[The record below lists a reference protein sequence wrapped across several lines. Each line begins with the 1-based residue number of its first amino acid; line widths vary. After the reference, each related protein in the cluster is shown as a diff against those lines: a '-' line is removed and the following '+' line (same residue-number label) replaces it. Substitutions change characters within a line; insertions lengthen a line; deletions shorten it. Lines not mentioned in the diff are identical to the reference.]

1 MKKSKEGES
10 DLKIKKFVLGVL
22 IILCICA
29 MPGYRQAL
37 QIAAKLSVPMTL
49 VIDPGHGGPD
59 SGAVASDGTVEKNI
73 NLAISK
79 ALKKEAEKYGVR
91 VVLTRDSDA
100 GLYGED
106 NSSGRWLKLGDLK
119 ERKRIID
126 EAAPDLMISIHLNS
140 FQQDSKVRGAQVFYP
155 KNGTEEV
162 SEENKSM
169 AEKIQKSLTAGINDG
184 TDRIVLPKS
193 DIYLFKNV
201 DSNMVLVECGF
212 LSNPEDL
219 ANLKSE
225 AFQQKLAKCIMD
237 AIADQYSLKIQKS
250 HTNKVIASRTNNS

>member
-1 MKKSKEGES
+1 M
-10 DLKIKKFVLGVL
+10 KIKKFVLAFL
-22 IILCICA
+22 IILCICV

-37 QIAAKLSVPMTL
+37 QIAAKLSTPMTL

-59 SGAVASDGTVEKNI
+59 SGASAADGTVEKNI
-73 NLAISK
+73 NLAISQ
-79 ALKKEAEKYGVR
+79 ALKQEAEKYGVK
-91 VVLTRDSDA
+91 VVMTRDSDT
-100 GLYGED
+100 GLYAQD

-119 ERKRIID
+119 ERERIIG
-126 EAAPDLMISIHLNS
+126 EAQPDLMITIHLNS

-155 KNGTEEV
+155 RDGSEEIK
-162 SEENKSM
+162 EENKRM
-169 AEKIQKSLTAGINDG
+169 AEKIQKSLTEGIDDG

-201 DSNMVLVECGF
+201 DRNMVLVECGF

-225 AFQQKLAKCIMD
+225 AFQHKLAKYIMD
-237 AIADQYSLKIQKS
+237 AIADEYSLKIQKS
-250 HTNKVIASRTNNS
+250 HTNKVIVGRTNNS

>member
-1 MKKSKEGES
+1 
-10 DLKIKKFVLGVL
+10 
-22 IILCICA
+22 

-73 NLAISK
+73 NLAISL
-79 ALKKEAEKYGVR
+79 ALKQEAEKYGIK

-106 NSSGRWLKLGDLK
+106 NTSGRWLKLGDLK

-140 FQQDSKVRGAQVFYP
+140 FQQDSKVKGSA
-155 KNGTEEV
+155 
-162 SEENKSM
+162 
-169 AEKIQKSLTAGINDG
+169 
-184 TDRIVLPKS
+184 
-193 DIYLFKNV
+193 
-201 DSNMVLVECGF
+201 GF
-212 LSNPEDL
+212 LSKEWNGRGKRGKQEHGGED
-219 ANLKSE
+219 SE
-225 AFQQKLAKCIMD
+225 VFDGRNRRWNGSNRPTQKRYLP
-237 AIADQYSLKIQKS
+237 
-250 HTNKVIASRTNNS
+250 V

>member
-1 MKKSKEGES
+1 M
-10 DLKIKKFVLGVL
+10 KIKKLVLGCL

-37 QIAAKLSVPMTL
+37 EIAANLSVPMTL

-73 NLAISK
+73 NLAIAL
-79 ALKKEAEKYGVR
+79 ALKEEAEKYGIK
-91 VVLTRDSDA
+91 VVLTRESDT

-106 NSSGRWLKLGDLK
+106 NTSGRWLKLGDLK

-126 EAAPDLMISIHLNS
+126 EEDPDLVISIHLNS
-140 FQQDSKVRGAQVFYP
+140 FQQDSRVKGAQVFYP
-155 KNGTEEV
+155 KTGTEEV
-162 SEENKSM
+162 SEDNKAM
-169 AEKIQKSLTAGINDG
+169 AEKIQKSLTAGIDDG

-193 DIYLFKNV
+193 DIYLFKSV
-201 DSNMVLVECGF
+201 DRNMVLVECGF

-219 ANLKSE
+219 ANLKSDS
-225 AFQQKLAKCIMD
+225 FQQKLAGCIME
-237 AIADQYSLKIQKS
+237 AIADQYSLKIQKT
-250 HTNKVIASRTNNS
+250 HTNKVIESRTKKS